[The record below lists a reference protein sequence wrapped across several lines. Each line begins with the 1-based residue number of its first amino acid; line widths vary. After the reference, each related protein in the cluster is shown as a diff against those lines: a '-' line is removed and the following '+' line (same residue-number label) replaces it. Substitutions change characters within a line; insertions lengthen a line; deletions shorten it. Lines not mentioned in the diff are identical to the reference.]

1 MVCLLRWR
9 EKEEKSEEKRVGVLL
24 LKELRWAGLT
34 VHTPPYGMYL
44 STVPT
49 EPFSGTFRYC
59 SEYLYFTFYS
69 ILCNSKLLQL
79 LRESEPVLS
88 CFLLLTN
95 TSQIRS
101 VSTRLQQP
109 GSAQVLI
116 H

>member
-59 SEYLYFTFYS
+59 SEHLM
-69 ILCNSKLLQL
+69 
-79 LRESEPVLS
+79 
-88 CFLLLTN
+88 
-95 TSQIRS
+95 
-101 VSTRLQQP
+101 
-109 GSAQVLI
+109 
-116 H
+116 